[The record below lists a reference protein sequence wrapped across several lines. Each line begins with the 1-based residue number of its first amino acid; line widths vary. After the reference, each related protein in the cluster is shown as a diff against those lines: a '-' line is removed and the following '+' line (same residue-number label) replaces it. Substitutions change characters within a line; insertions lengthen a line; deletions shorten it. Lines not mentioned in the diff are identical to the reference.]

1 MIRANTFLTT
11 DQRILVYLMSA
22 PNMSTQ
28 RWQHSLFRHENCQN
42 NLASGTYIRVT
53 AAIYFEDMTTLIH
66 QQCFLRTTASVAPW
80 HKSTAP
86 NGRTARLHGWG
97 SGKLKSKRQQQLL
110 VKWFIA
116 EVIDY
121 RCLHHDDEYRDCFSI
136 GHSLAYEGSVE
147 FPAGDVVTSVD
158 GVVSVTSA
166 GVVFSSDVTGVDV
179 VTSVDAVVSVT
190 SAGVVFSSDVTGVDV
205 VTSVDG
211 VVSVTSAGVVFSSDV
226 AGVDVVTS
234 VDGVVSVTSAGVV
247 FSSDVTGV
255 VFSTGLTLSASSPGV
270 ASVTFFPIAG
280 FESSFEFS
288 TDRALDLFFTEG
300 FVVLLMIPHSTA
312 FESASLAH
320 VCVAANSAP
329 SNRESAIKTSSMSL
343 SMSRAASSLSALIM
357 FMTM

>member
-28 RWQHSLFRHENCQN
+28 WWQHSLFRHENCQN

-53 AAIYFEDMTTLIH
+53 AAIYFENMTKRIH

-86 NGRTARLHGWG
+86 NGQTARLHGWG
-97 SGKLKSKRQQQLL
+97 SGMLKSKRQQQLL

-136 GHSLAYEGSVE
+136 GYSLDYEGGVE
-147 FPAGDVVTSVD
+147 IPAG
-158 GVVSVTSA
+158 
-166 GVVFSSDVTGVDV
+166 
-179 VTSVDAVVSVT
+179 
-190 SAGVVFSSDVTGVDV
+190 DV

-234 VDGVVSVTSAGVV
+234 VDGVVSVISAGVV

-255 VFSTGLTLSASSPGV
+255 VFSTGLTLSASSAGV
-270 ASVTFFPIAG
+270 ASVTFSPIAG